1 MFVVNRIEFTY
12 LPAFVAARRNSDGP
26 AGTGGTVVA
35 TFAGGGAGAGAGAVA
50 VGGGAGF
57 TEAMTQ
63 IKRLFFVS

>member
-12 LPAFVAARRNSDGP
+12 LPAFVAARRNRDG
-26 AGTGGTVVA
+26 AGGVVA
-35 TFAGGGAGAGAGAVA
+35 TTFAVGGAGAGAVA

>member
-12 LPAFVAARRNSDGP
+12 LPAFVAARRNRDGP
-26 AGTGGTVVA
+26 AGAGGVVA
-35 TFAGGGAGAGAGAVA
+35 VTFAVGGAGAVA